1 MQRPS
6 RSAVSGATLVLGLA
20 TSSLTLAAVILGSRL
35 VNIERAARRQDV
47 EGAAVERAGSA
58 GRLAAEP
65 LRGREGL
72 RAVLRALPEAWR
84 ADRAPSPT
92 LLAALVTASDAV
104 AQSDAVVTDAG
115 PVRCVG
121 MLAGRALAVTARG
134 VVAREGGW
142 RGQTRVREVA
152 RCVIRGERLAAISP
166 GGELEVWSLRDT
178 PARIAGWASG
188 LAEPWSL
195 AISETGSLVAAA
207 SRQRDLAVFRADG
220 ALRRRMSLPPGTL
233 DALAF
238 SPDGAR
244 LASAGGDGLVRLWT
258 VSDPAA
264 TEGDRVLSG
273 HSAGVTS
280 LAWQRDGAR
289 IVSAGRDRVALV
301 WDPGNGEVTA
311 RCEGARGALH
321 AVAMSDE
328 GARVVTVGAEGVAR
342 VHDALSGALM
352 LTLPGAVGSLHAVTF
367 GDRGRWLAAAGDDG
381 VARRWA
387 TDTGLPLGARTVA
400 AAPIWHLAADVD
412 APRLVTGADDGRGA
426 RWSPE
431 EDAARAVFRGHHD
444 GVSALAVSARGE
456 VYSGAD
462 GGDIYRWSPVDGRT
476 LAFLEG
482 HEDRVSALALTRDGA
497 TLVSASHDGGARV
510 WSADGRY
517 LHALR
522 GHVGWVTALSLT
534 ADGAFAV
541 TGGNDGTVRRW
552 SLATGAAAGVAAGDA
567 ASITT
572 VAHTADGRAV
582 LAGDARGRLRRL
594 DATTLAAHGIL
605 RAEGPAVRS
614 MALSRNGL
622 GVLVGDA
629 AGAASL
635 IDLASARVLASL
647 GGPRGAVT
655 DLAFSRDGRTVL
667 VADDRG
673 LVDAWN
679 ATSLRPVA
687 RVPGARLAVRMQ
699 LSDDGALL
707 ATASDD
713 GAVRLQL
720 SQSGDLLAAWR
731 PFRGAARALRFT
743 PDGWLVAAG
752 EDGTV
757 RVYPAAPLAMLT
769 RACALLG
776 DDVDREAARL
786 CAARVTGPRP

>member
-6 RSAVSGATLVLGLA
+6 RSAVSGATLVLCLA

-72 RAVLRALPEAWR
+72 RAVIRALPEAWR
-84 ADRAPSPT
+84 EDRAPSPT
-92 LLAALVTASDAV
+92 LLSALVTASDAV
-104 AQSDAVVTDAG
+104 AQSDAVVSDAG

-121 MLAGRALAVTARG
+121 MIAGRALAVTAQG
-134 VVAREGGW
+134 VVARQGGW
-142 RGQTRVREVA
+142 RGQTRIREVT
-152 RCVIRGERLAAISP
+152 RCVVRGERLAAIAP
-166 GGELEVWSLRDT
+166 GGEVEVWSLGET
-178 PARIAGWASG
+178 PARVGGWASG
-188 LAEPWSL
+188 LAEPWSITL
-195 AISETGSLVAAA
+195 SENGALLAAA
-207 SRQRDLAVFRADG
+207 SRQRDLAVFGIDG
-220 ALRRRMSLPPGTL
+220 RLRRRISLPPGTL
-233 DALAF
+233 DALALA
-238 SPDGAR
+238 PDGAR
-244 LASAGGDGLVRLWT
+244 LASAGGDGLVRLWSVT
-258 VSDPAA
+258 DPAA
-264 TEGDRVLSG
+264 PEGDRTLTG
-273 HSAGVTS
+273 HGAGVTS
-280 LAWQRDGAR
+280 LVWQRDGAR
-289 IVSAGRDRVALV
+289 LVSAGRDRVALV
-301 WDPGNGEVTA
+301 WNPATGEITA
-311 RCEGARGALH
+311 RCDGARGALH

-352 LTLPGAVGSLHAVTF
+352 LTLPGAVGSLHAVSF
-367 GDRGRWLAAAGDDG
+367 GDHGRWVAAAGDDG

-387 TDTGLPLGARTVA
+387 TDTGLSLGAHTVA
-400 AAPIWHLAADVD
+400 AAPVWHLAAAVD
-412 APRLVTGADDGRGA
+412 DARLVTGADDGRGT

-431 EDAARAVFRGHHD
+431 DDAARAVFRGHND

-462 GGDIYRWSPVDGRT
+462 GGDIYRWSPDDGRT

-482 HEDRVSALALTRDGA
+482 HEDRVSALALTRDGT
-497 TLVSASHDGGARV
+497 TLVSTSHDGGARV

-522 GHVGWVTALSLT
+522 GHVGWVTTLSLSH
-534 ADGAFAV
+534 DGAFAV

-552 SLATGAAAGVAAGDA
+552 SLADGRAAGVASGDA
-567 ASITT
+567 ASITAL
-572 VAHTADGRAV
+572 AHTADGRSV
-582 LAGDARGRLRRL
+582 LAGDVRGRLRRL
-594 DATTLAAHGIL
+594 DVATLAAGATL
-605 RAEGPAVRS
+605 RPEGSAVRS
-614 MALSRNGL
+614 IALSRNGL

-629 AGAASL
+629 AGGASL
-635 IDLASARVLASL
+635 IDLASARVIATL
-647 GGPRGAVT
+647 GGPRAAVT
-655 DLAFSRDGRTVL
+655 EVAFSRDGRTVL
-667 VADDRG
+667 AADDHG
-673 LVDAWN
+673 LVEAWN

-687 RVPGARLAVRMQ
+687 RVPGARRAVRLQ
-699 LSDDGALL
+699 LSDTGALL

-720 SQSGDLLAAWR
+720 SQSGDLLASWR

-757 RVYPAAPLAMLT
+757 RVYPAAPMAMLT

-776 DDVDREAARL
+776 DDVDREAVRL
-786 CAARVTGPRP
+786 CAARVTAARP